1 MKLNYSE
8 NGLFSNNS
16 KTTLRNF
23 TSSDNAI
30 DDPLESF
37 RLPLSLMASGVVVGN
52 SLVCALFCS
61 FRKLRTIT
69 NTFVAS
75 LAISDCLVAVV
86 FVPCFLLQGY
96 IEHIELIVPYIIG
109 YILFAYLFNF
119 CGVTYDRF
127 QAIVKPLSYNAK
139 MTRVVVNRILCFVWI
154 VPFLMT
160 LIPAT
165 WENQPAKTKS
175 LARRINQGFLIF
187 LVTALALVIFV
198 AYCKIFQ
205 ETRRQVKWMVSTL
218 AASAGN
224 TLQWTTGPVIEGNV
238 LLKTAKGLNKINK
251 KKNFSKNIA
260 TEVKAAKVFA
270 VLIATFSVCW
280 LPLIIINIV
289 EALGF
294 AASVPSKL
302 KEVSLFTLVG
312 NSLIDP
318 FIYSLYKPDFRK
330 ALRRFFGCL
339 ESRKDGDVTS
349 NCSYSNGK
357 ESFRVPKNISI
368 TVNKLKAVRQ
378 PLNEALSDETVV

>member
-8 NGLFSNNS
+8 IGLFSNIS
-16 KTTLRNF
+16 KSTSSNF
-23 TSSDNAI
+23 TSSNNQAV
-30 DDPLESF
+30 DDPLVSF
-37 RLPLSLMASGVVVGN
+37 RLPLSLMASGVVIGN

-69 NTFVAS
+69 NTFVVS
-75 LAISDCLVAVV
+75 LAISDCLVAVI
-86 FVPCFLLQGY
+86 FVPCFLLQGNV
-96 IEHIELIVPYIIG
+96 EHIRVIVPYIIG

-139 MTRVVVNRILCFVWI
+139 MTRIVVNRILCFVWI

-160 LIPAT
+160 LIPAA

-187 LVTALALVIFV
+187 LVTVLSLVIFL

-218 AASAGN
+218 ATSAGN
-224 TLQWTTGPVIEGNV
+224 TLQWTTGPVIERNA

-251 KKNFSKNIA
+251 TKNFSKNIA

-280 LPLIIINIV
+280 LPLIIINII

-294 AASVPSKL
+294 ASKVPSKL
-302 KEVSLFTLVG
+302 KDVSLFTLVG

-339 ESRKDGDVTS
+339 ESRKEKEITS
-349 NCSYSNGK
+349 NGSYSNFK
-357 ESFRVPKNISI
+357 ESFRVPKNIC
-368 TVNKLKAVRQ
+368 VNEQKAARE
-378 PLNEALSDETVV
+378 PLNETLSDETVV